1 MFLRIPV
8 ALFFTIALP
17 LIIVVL
23 FNHLRGADATVET
36 KTGDWSIQQFYVAA
50 LAAFEVVS
58 ATFTNLAN
66 MIPDRRQD
74 GVMKRW
80 RGTPLPPWTY
90 LSGFVGAGLII
101 AVAGFALI
109 VGIGFAFYNLSID
122 VAKVPALV
130 VAFILGTLVFSALG
144 VAIAGLIRSQEA
156 APAVTSAIILP
167 MAFISN
173 TFIAVDYSAMP
184 GWLDFISR
192 ILPLR
197 PFVRAS
203 GPVQPDGRPSG
214 VPPRQPRHP
223 RRVGRRRPRRC
234 GAHLQVGPDRR
245 RFRVLRAGAGVARRP
260 KGSERRDSSTAVSP
274 TDPPLPPSPDEP
286 TEEPQWHGGEPG
298 EPPPADG
305 SPPTETSA
313 GGRCER
319 ALQSRTTSTRCPE
332 PSSRRAS
339 CPSPATTWPNR
350 SHRRETDRGLPTDW

>member
-1 MFLRIPV
+1 MSRVFLRIPV

-23 FNHLRGADATVET
+23 FNLIFGGADAAVET

-156 APAVTSAIILP
+156 APAVTNAIILP

-197 PFVRAS
+197 PFVES
-203 GPVQPDGRPSG
+203 I
-214 VPPRQPRHP
+214 
-223 RRVGRRRPRRC
+223 RPRSTRQSTLRGSSPPTSPSSSC
-234 GAHLQVGPDRR
+234 GASSASWLRRAPSSGPDRR
-245 RFRVLRAGAGVARRP
+245 PRP
-260 KGSERRDSSTAVSP
+260 
-274 TDPPLPPSPDEP
+274 
-286 TEEPQWHGGEPG
+286 
-298 EPPPADG
+298 
-305 SPPTETSA
+305 
-313 GGRCER
+313 
-319 ALQSRTTSTRCPE
+319 
-332 PSSRRAS
+332 SRRRRRRS
-339 CPSPATTWPNR
+339 AT
-350 SHRRETDRGLPTDW
+350 RGLGAT

>member
-1 MFLRIPV
+1 VSGSAATWPSTGRLLVAQVVAQLRVFLRIPV
-8 ALFFTIALP
+8 ALFFTVALP
-17 LIIVVL
+17 VIIVVL
-23 FNHLRGADATVET
+23 FNLIFGGADATIET
-36 KTGDWSIQQFYVAA
+36 ATGDWSIQQFYVAA

-80 RGTPLPPWTY
+80 RGTPLPSWMY

-130 VAFILGTLVFSALG
+130 VAFIVGTLVFSALG

-156 APAVTSAIILP
+156 APAVTNAIILP

-184 GWLDFISR
+184 AWLDVISR

-197 PFVRAS
+197 PFVESIQAPFNPTVDPPGFLAANLAILVAWGVFGLVVATRTFKWEPIADTS
-203 GPVQPDGRPSG
+203 HPSRHQSGRPS
-214 VPPRQPRHP
+214 RRH
-223 RRVGRRRPRRC
+223 RRRSATEGL
-234 GAHLQVGPDRR
+234 GA
-245 RFRVLRAGAGVARRP
+245 
-260 KGSERRDSSTAVSP
+260 T
-274 TDPPLPPSPDEP
+274 
-286 TEEPQWHGGEPG
+286 
-298 EPPPADG
+298 
-305 SPPTETSA
+305 
-313 GGRCER
+313 
-319 ALQSRTTSTRCPE
+319 
-332 PSSRRAS
+332 
-339 CPSPATTWPNR
+339 
-350 SHRRETDRGLPTDW
+350 

>member
-1 MFLRIPV
+1 VSGSAAPWPSTGRLLAAQVVAQSRVFLRIPV

-23 FNHLRGADATVET
+23 FNLIFGGADATVET

-156 APAVTSAIILP
+156 APAVTNAIILP

-197 PFVRAS
+197 PFVESIQAPFNPTVDPPGFLPANLAILVVWGVVGLVVAARTFKWDPIADVS
-203 GPVQPDGRPSG
+203 RPS
-214 VPPRQPRHP
+214 
-223 RRVGRRRPRRC
+223 RRR
-234 GAHLQVGPDRR
+234 RR
-245 RFRVLRAGAGVARRP
+245 RSATEGLGA
-260 KGSERRDSSTAVSP
+260 T
-274 TDPPLPPSPDEP
+274 
-286 TEEPQWHGGEPG
+286 
-298 EPPPADG
+298 
-305 SPPTETSA
+305 
-313 GGRCER
+313 
-319 ALQSRTTSTRCPE
+319 
-332 PSSRRAS
+332 
-339 CPSPATTWPNR
+339 
-350 SHRRETDRGLPTDW
+350 

>member
-1 MFLRIPV
+1 VSGSAAPWPSTGRLLAAQVVAQSRVFLRIPV

-23 FNHLRGADATVET
+23 FNLIFGGADATVET

-156 APAVTSAIILP
+156 APAVTNAIILP

-197 PFVRAS
+197 PFVESIQAPFNPTVEPPGFLPANLAILVVWGVVGLVVAARTFKWDPIADVS
-203 GPVQPDGRPSG
+203 RPS
-214 VPPRQPRHP
+214 
-223 RRVGRRRPRRC
+223 RRR
-234 GAHLQVGPDRR
+234 RR
-245 RFRVLRAGAGVARRP
+245 RSATEGLGA
-260 KGSERRDSSTAVSP
+260 T
-274 TDPPLPPSPDEP
+274 
-286 TEEPQWHGGEPG
+286 
-298 EPPPADG
+298 
-305 SPPTETSA
+305 
-313 GGRCER
+313 
-319 ALQSRTTSTRCPE
+319 
-332 PSSRRAS
+332 
-339 CPSPATTWPNR
+339 
-350 SHRRETDRGLPTDW
+350 